1 MIVYLKK
8 SASCTNSAV
17 QQQECSELAE
27 AFPLY
32 SNCVTHIVQK
42 FKKKNFYKNIF
53 LSRKM
58 KKKTLIKLF
67 HFSVKS

>member
-32 SNCVTHIVQK
+32 SNCVTHSTLK
-42 FKKKNFYKNIF
+42 FEKSAILKKSYCFASKA
-53 LSRKM
+53 
-58 KKKTLIKLF
+58 KKINGF
-67 HFSVKS
+67 